1 MATGGERVGVV
12 EPNLKKKGKKKG
24 LVRKGGF
31 FCFLSFK
38 SVIRNLGSLLM
49 IDQSCFSTLYFLER
63 LHHVSRVGGED
74 HGNELRSPPD
84 PYPVSFL
91 LVSHLVRFPF

>member
-1 MATGGERVGVV
+1 MGVAL
-12 EPNLKKKGKKKG
+12 EPNLKKRKKK
-24 LVRKGGF
+24 RFSKKRWI

-74 HGNELRSPPD
+74 HGNEFRSPPD

>member
-1 MATGGERVGVV
+1 MAVAL
-12 EPNLKKKGKKKG
+12 EPNFKKKEKKRFSKK
-24 LVRKGGF
+24 RWI

-38 SVIRNLGSLLM
+38 SVIRNLSSLLM